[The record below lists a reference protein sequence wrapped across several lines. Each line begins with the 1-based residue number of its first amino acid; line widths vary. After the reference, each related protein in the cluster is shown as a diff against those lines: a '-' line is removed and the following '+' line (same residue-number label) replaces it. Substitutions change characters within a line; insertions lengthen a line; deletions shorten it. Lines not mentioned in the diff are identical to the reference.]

1 MERELLLDGVEPEP
15 IMSRMRF
22 PLAAAVLLSAAGAA
36 RAQDVI
42 VLRSG
47 QELQGEV
54 ISLNYKSVE
63 YELAAAA
70 NVKQKEDAKNIVE
83 IKPDRNRMTFEFSSG
98 MTALETNDLDAA
110 IDRFERVRKDTRAS
124 DLLRQMAAINVV
136 KSHFMK
142 DNLAGC
148 IAACKGLRQ
157 ERQDSYF
164 LRESYDY
171 EVRCHL
177 AARNVAA
184 AGQVLTEFEN
194 RGKAEN
200 IQEWA
205 KSAEVMRAGLLE
217 LQGRHRDALPIYR
230 KYGNDKDVSEEA
242 ILGELRCLREA
253 GDWAG
258 LSGRAG
264 AVITSEK
271 GKRGASAR
279 LLTGAFNARGEAN
292 LQSGKFKDAL
302 LDFMQGVAPLAKGG
316 GGSREHE
323 TALARA
329 AVSAA
334 RVARDE
340 KEKAKKELYKQRA
353 QELLEELRKGYGAN
367 SPHVAEVQKAI
378 SEVK

>member
-1 MERELLLDGVEPEP
+1 MVL
-15 IMSRMRF
+15 MRISHV
-22 PLAAAVLLSAAGAA
+22 AAILLSASAA
-36 RAQDVI
+36 AAAQDVI
-42 VLRSG
+42 ILRSG

-54 ISLNYKSVE
+54 VSLNYKSVE
-63 YELAAAA
+63 YELAAA
-70 NVKQKEDAKNIVE
+70 NVKQKEDARNVVE
-83 IKPDRNRMTFEFSSG
+83 IRPDRNRMTFEFTSG
-98 MTALETNDLDAA
+98 MSAVETNDLDAA
-110 IDRFERVRKDTRAS
+110 IDRFERVRKDARAT

-136 KSHFMK
+136 KSYFMK

-148 IAACKGLRQ
+148 IAACKGLRL
-157 ERQDSYF
+157 ERPDSFF

-171 EVRCHL
+171 EIRCHL
-177 AARNVAA
+177 AARNVQG
-184 AGQVLTEFEN
+184 AGQVLTEFET
-194 RGKAEN
+194 RGKTDN
-200 IQEWA
+200 VPEWA

-242 ILGELRCLREA
+242 ILGELRCLKEA

-271 GKRGASAR
+271 GKRGASSR
-279 LLTGAFNARGEAN
+279 LLTGAFNARGEASF
-292 LQSGKFKDAL
+292 QSGKFKDAL

-316 GGSREHE
+316 GTNREHE

-329 AVSAA
+329 ALSCA
-334 RVARDE
+334 RIARDE
-340 KEKAKKELYKQRA
+340 KEKAKKETYKQRA
-353 QELLEELRKGYGAN
+353 QELMQDLSKTYGN
-367 SPHVAEVQKAI
+367 SAHVAEVQKAL